1 MNLVKSRPL
10 MVDERHFMCRVFHV
24 FFTAFSLLCALAIA
38 ACTAVDAS
46 KQPATSGAS
55 ALEPTK
61 ENSANVNSVA
71 PALNAAAIVA
81 QQNHRVA
88 GLEKFATRGSAEL
101 RWHDEK
107 GDHFEQAQVDL
118 AWRNGG
124 EQISLR
130 ADKMG
135 ERHAW
140 AGANAKQWW
149 LFEPKREPS
158 RLWLGARN
166 TPVPD
171 SLLPF
176 AGPDALLEL
185 LAAKAW
191 PEKIGLSQDRP
202 GNFWADFNRPARG
215 AWVKTR
221 VQVETNTGLP
231 SHIWLLDAKGNVLA
245 ESELSE
251 PVMADMNHLPMADRP
266 MVASKITLKSVSN
279 VGVWQIFWDEPGAR
293 EDRLKDRL
301 FDLEVIRGVMRPAE
315 VIDVE
320 KDKPKR

>member
-1 MNLVKSRPL
+1 MS
-10 MVDERHFMCRVFHV
+10 RVFQLILPIFRFV
-24 FFTAFSLLCALAIA
+24 FVFVFLF
-38 ACTAVDAS
+38 
-46 KQPATSGAS
+46 GAS
-55 ALEPTK
+55 ACATAQKPGEVTPALVHEK
-61 ENSANVNSVA
+61 NSSADVKVAA
-71 PALNAAAIVA
+71 PALDVLAIVA

-88 GLEKFATRGSAEL
+88 GLKIFATRGSAEL
-101 RWHDEK
+101 RWHDEN

-124 EQISLR
+124 DDISLR

-135 ERHAW
+135 ERLAW

-158 RLWLGARN
+158 RLWLGARD

-185 LAAKAW
+185 LAALSW
-191 PEKIGLSQDRP
+191 PTSVAIMQESPD
-202 GNFWADFNRPARG
+202 NFTAEFFRSPRG
-215 AWVKTR
+215 KWVKTR
-221 VQVETNTGLP
+221 VEVVKNIGFP

-245 ESELSE
+245 ESELSL
-251 PVMADMNHLPMADRP
+251 PVMAVMNHLPMADRP

-315 VIDVE
+315 VIDLE
-320 KDKPKR
+320 KGQPKR

>member
-10 MVDERHFMCRVFHV
+10 MVDERYLMSRVFCL
-24 FFTAFSLLCALAIA
+24 FFAAFSMLYALAIVSCA
-38 ACTAVDAS
+38 TVDAS
-46 KQPATSGAS
+46 KQPATIGAP

-61 ENSANVNSVA
+61 EKSSNVNSVA
-71 PALNAAAIVA
+71 PALNAASIVA

-124 EQISLR
+124 DDISLR

-135 ERHAW
+135 ERLAW

-185 LAAKAW
+185 LAAKPW
-191 PEKIGLSQDRP
+191 PEKIGLSQDHP
-202 GNFWADFNRPARG
+202 GTFWADFDRPARG

-221 VQVETNTGLP
+221 VQVDTNTGFP
-231 SHIWLLDAKGNVLA
+231 SHIWLVDAKGNVLA

-251 PVMADMNHLPMADRP
+251 PVMADMNHLSMADRP

-320 KDKPKR
+320 KGQPKR

>member
-1 MNLVKSRPL
+1 MSRVYQLILPI
-10 MVDERHFMCRVFHV
+10 FMFVFV
-24 FFTAFSLLCALAIA
+24 FAASACATAQRPGEV
-38 ACTAVDAS
+38 T
-46 KQPATSGAS
+46 PAS
-55 ALEPTK
+55 ALEAEK
-61 ENSANVNSVA
+61 SSSADAKVAA
-71 PALNAAAIVA
+71 PALDVMALVA

-88 GLEKFATRGSAEL
+88 GMEKFAARGSAEL

-124 EQISLR
+124 DDISLR

-135 ERHAW
+135 ERLAW

-158 RLWLGARN
+158 RLWLGARD

-191 PEKIGLSQDRP
+191 PEKISLSQDRP
-202 GNFWADFNRPARG
+202 GIFWADFDRPKRG

-221 VQVETNTGLP
+221 VQVEINTGFP
-231 SHIWLLDAKGNVLA
+231 SHIWLMDAKGNVLA

-251 PVMADMNHLPMADRP
+251 PVMASMNHLPMADRP

-315 VIDVE
+315 VIDLE
-320 KDKPKR
+320 KGQPKR

>member
-1 MNLVKSRPL
+1 MSLVKSRPL
-10 MVDERHFMCRVFHV
+10 MVDERHFMCRIFHV
-24 FFTAFSLLCALAIA
+24 FFASFSLLCALAIG

-46 KQPATSGAS
+46 KQPATSGAP

-61 ENSANVNSVA
+61 ENSDNVKSVT

-118 AWRNGG
+118 AWRNSG

-135 ERHAW
+135 ERLAW

-176 AGPDALLEL
+176 AGPDALLVL
-185 LAAKAW
+185 LAATPW
-191 PEKIGLSQDRP
+191 PEKISLSQDHL
-202 GNFWADFNRPARG
+202 GTFWADFDRPARG

-221 VQVETNTGLP
+221 VQVDTNSGFP
-231 SHIWLLDAKGNVLA
+231 SHIWLVDAKGNVLA

-320 KDKPKR
+320 KGQAKR

>member
-1 MNLVKSRPL
+1 MSLVKSRPL
-10 MVDERHFMCRVFHV
+10 MVDERHFMCRIFHV
-24 FFTAFSLLCALAIA
+24 FFASFSLLCALAIG

-55 ALEPTK
+55 ALESTK
-61 ENSANVNSVA
+61 ENSTNVKSVA

-135 ERHAW
+135 ERLAW

-185 LAAKAW
+185 LAATPW
-191 PEKIGLSQDRP
+191 PEKISLSQDHP
-202 GNFWADFNRPARG
+202 GTFWANFDRPAR
-215 AWVKTR
+215 
-221 VQVETNTGLP
+221 
-231 SHIWLLDAKGNVLA
+231 
-245 ESELSE
+245 
-251 PVMADMNHLPMADRP
+251 DRRAH
-266 MVASKITLKSVSN
+266 V
-279 VGVWQIFWDEPGAR
+279 
-293 EDRLKDRL
+293 
-301 FDLEVIRGVMRPAE
+301 
-315 VIDVE
+315 
-320 KDKPKR
+320 

>member
-1 MNLVKSRPL
+1 
-10 MVDERHFMCRVFHV
+10 MVDERRFMCRIFHV
-24 FFTAFSLLCALAIA
+24 FFASFSLLCALAIG

-46 KQPATSGAS
+46 KQPATSGAP

-61 ENSANVNSVA
+61 EISANMKSVA
-71 PALNAAAIVA
+71 PALDAVAIVE

-135 ERHAW
+135 ERLAW

-191 PEKIGLSQDRP
+191 PEKIGLSQDHP
-202 GNFWADFNRPARG
+202 GTFWADFDRPARG

-221 VQVETNTGLP
+221 VQVDTNTGFP

-320 KDKPKR
+320 KDQPKR

>member
-1 MNLVKSRPL
+1 MSLVKSRPL
-10 MVDERHFMCRVFHV
+10 MVDERHFMCRIFHV
-24 FFTAFSLLCALAIA
+24 FFASFSLLCALAIG

-46 KQPATSGAS
+46 KQPATSGAP

-61 ENSANVNSVA
+61 ENSDNVKSVT

-118 AWRNGG
+118 AWRNSG

-135 ERHAW
+135 ERLAW

-185 LAAKAW
+185 LAAKPW
-191 PEKIGLSQDRP
+191 PEKIGLSQDHP
-202 GNFWADFNRPARG
+202 GTFWADFDRPARG

-221 VQVETNTGLP
+221 VQVDTNSGFP
-231 SHIWLLDAKGNVLA
+231 SHIWLVDAKGNVLA

-320 KDKPKR
+320 KGQAKR

>member
-1 MNLVKSRPL
+1 MVALSL
-10 MVDERHFMCRVFHV
+10 M
-24 FFTAFSLLCALAIA
+24 ASCASDANQSPPRGDDLAA
-38 ACTAVDAS
+38 G
-46 KQPATSGAS
+46 KNTSADTKVV
-55 ALEPTK
+55 EP
-61 ENSANVNSVA
+61 V
-71 PALNAAAIVA
+71 LDIAAIVA
-81 QQNHRVA
+81 RQNHRVA
-88 GLEKFATRGSAEL
+88 GMEKFAARGSAEL

-107 GDHFEQAQVDL
+107 GDHFEQAQVDI

-130 ADKMG
+130 ADKLG
-135 ERHAW
+135 ERLAW

-185 LAAKAW
+185 LGAMAW
-191 PEKIGLSQDRP
+191 PNTVSITQETPQTFTAEFARMP
-202 GNFWADFNRPARG
+202 RG

-221 VQVETNTGLP
+221 AQVDKNTGVP
-231 SHIWLLDAKGNVLA
+231 SHICMLDANDAVLA
-245 ESELSE
+245 QSNLSE
-251 PVMADMNHLPMADRP
+251 PVVAIMNHLPMADRP

-301 FDLEVIRGVMRPAE
+301 FDLEVIRSVMRPVD
-315 VIDVE
+315 VIDLE
-320 KDKPKR
+320 KEKTQR

>member
-1 MNLVKSRPL
+1 MSLVKSRPL
-10 MVDERHFMCRVFHV
+10 MVDERHFMCRIFHV
-24 FFTAFSLLCALAIA
+24 FFASFSLLCALAIG

-46 KQPATSGAS
+46 KQPATSGAP

-61 ENSANVNSVA
+61 ENSDNVKSVT

-118 AWRNGG
+118 AWRNSG

-135 ERHAW
+135 ERLAW

-185 LAAKAW
+185 LAATPW
-191 PEKIGLSQDRP
+191 PEKISLSQDHP
-202 GNFWADFNRPARG
+202 GTFWADFDRPARG

-221 VQVETNTGLP
+221 VQVDTNSGFP
-231 SHIWLLDAKGNVLA
+231 SHIWLVDAKGNVLA

-320 KDKPKR
+320 KGQPKR

>member
-1 MNLVKSRPL
+1 MS
-10 MVDERHFMCRVFHV
+10 RVFQLILPIFRFV
-24 FFTAFSLLCALAIA
+24 FVFVFLF
-38 ACTAVDAS
+38 
-46 KQPATSGAS
+46 GAS
-55 ALEPTK
+55 ACATAQKPGEVTPALVHEK
-61 ENSANVNSVA
+61 NSSADAKVVA
-71 PALNAAAIVA
+71 PALDVAAIVS

-88 GLEKFATRGSAEL
+88 GLKIFATRGSAEL
-101 RWHDEK
+101 RWHDEN

-124 EQISLR
+124 DDISLR

-135 ERHAW
+135 ERLAW

-158 RLWLGARN
+158 RLWLGARD

-185 LAAKAW
+185 LAALSW
-191 PEKIGLSQDRP
+191 PTSVAIMQESPD
-202 GNFWADFNRPARG
+202 NFTAEFVRSPRG
-215 AWVKTR
+215 KWVKTR
-221 VQVETNTGLP
+221 VEVVKNIGFP

-245 ESELSE
+245 ESELSL
-251 PVMADMNHLPMADRP
+251 PVMAVMNHLPMADRP

-315 VIDVE
+315 VIDLE
-320 KDKPKR
+320 KGQPKR

>member
-1 MNLVKSRPL
+1 MSRVYQLILP
-10 MVDERHFMCRVFHV
+10 VFISVFMSVFI
-24 FFTAFSLLCALAIA
+24 FTASACA
-38 ACTAVDAS
+38 TAQKPGEV
-46 KQPATSGAS
+46 T
-55 ALEPTK
+55 LEPTLVSEK
-61 ENSANVNSVA
+61 NSSADAKVAA
-71 PALNAAAIVA
+71 PALDVLAIVA

-88 GLEKFATRGSAEL
+88 GLNIFATRGSAEL

-124 EQISLR
+124 DDISLR

-135 ERHAW
+135 ERLAW
-140 AGANAKQWW
+140 AGANAQQWW

-185 LAAKAW
+185 LAAKPW
-191 PEKIGLSQDRP
+191 PEKITLSQDRP
-202 GNFWADFNRPARG
+202 GTFWANFDRPKRG

-221 VQVETNTGLP
+221 VQVETNTGFP
-231 SHIWLLDAKGNVLA
+231 SHIWLVDAKGNVLA

-251 PVMADMNHLPMADRP
+251 PVMANMNHLPMADRP

-279 VGVWQIFWDEPGAR
+279 IGVWQIFWDEPGAR

-315 VIDVE
+315 VIDLE
-320 KDKPKR
+320 KGQPKR

>member
-1 MNLVKSRPL
+1 MSLVKSRPL
-10 MVDERHFMCRVFHV
+10 MVDERRFMSRVFQV
-24 FFTAFSLLCALAIA
+24 FFTAFSLLCALAIG

-46 KQPATSGAS
+46 KQPAPMGAP

-61 ENSANVNSVA
+61 EISANMKSVA

-118 AWRNGG
+118 AWRNSG

-135 ERHAW
+135 ERLAW

-149 LFEPKREPS
+149 LFEPKRDPS

-185 LAAKAW
+185 LAATPW
-191 PEKIGLSQDRP
+191 PEKISLSQDHP
-202 GNFWADFNRPARG
+202 GTFWADFDRPARG

-221 VQVETNTGLP
+221 VQVDTNTGFP
-231 SHIWLLDAKGNVLA
+231 SHIWLVDANGNVLA

-301 FDLEVIRGVMRPAE
+301 FDLEVIRDVMRPAE

-320 KDKPKR
+320 KGQPKR

>member
-1 MNLVKSRPL
+1 MS
-10 MVDERHFMCRVFHV
+10 RVFQVILPIFRFV
-24 FFTAFSLLCALAIA
+24 FVFIFLFA
-38 ACTAVDAS
+38 
-46 KQPATSGAS
+46 AS
-55 ALEPTK
+55 ACATAQKPGEVTPALVHEK
-61 ENSANVNSVA
+61 NSSADAKVAA
-71 PALNAAAIVA
+71 PALDVLAIVA

-88 GLEKFATRGSAEL
+88 GLKIFATRGSAEL
-101 RWHDEK
+101 RWHDEN

-124 EQISLR
+124 DDISLR

-135 ERHAW
+135 ERLAW

-158 RLWLGARN
+158 RLWLGARD

-185 LAAKAW
+185 LAALSW
-191 PEKIGLSQDRP
+191 PTSVAIMQESPD
-202 GNFWADFNRPARG
+202 NFTAEFVRSPRG
-215 AWVKTR
+215 KWVKTR
-221 VQVETNTGLP
+221 VEVVKNIGFP

-251 PVMADMNHLPMADRP
+251 PVMATMNHLPMADRP

-315 VIDVE
+315 VIDLE
-320 KDKPKR
+320 KGQPKR

>member
-1 MNLVKSRPL
+1 MSRVYQLILPI
-10 MVDERHFMCRVFHV
+10 FMFVFMFV
-24 FFTAFSLLCALAIA
+24 FVFA
-38 ACTAVDAS
+38 
-46 KQPATSGAS
+46 AS
-55 ALEPTK
+55 ACASAQKPSEVTPALDQK
-61 ENSANVNSVA
+61 KNSFADAKVPA
-71 PALNAAAIVA
+71 PALDVLAIVA
-81 QQNHRVA
+81 QQNHRVS
-88 GLEKFATRGSAEL
+88 GLNIFATRGSAEL

-124 EQISLR
+124 DDISLR

-135 ERHAW
+135 ERLAW
-140 AGANAKQWW
+140 AGANAQQWW

-185 LAAKAW
+185 LAAKPW
-191 PEKIGLSQDRP
+191 PEKITLSQDRP
-202 GNFWADFNRPARG
+202 GNFWADFDRPKRG

-221 VQVETNTGLP
+221 VQVETNTGFP
-231 SHIWLLDAKGNVLA
+231 SHIWLVDAKGNVLA

-251 PVMADMNHLPMADRP
+251 PVMANMTHLPMADRP

-279 VGVWQIFWDEPGAR
+279 IGVWQIFWDEPGAR

-315 VIDVE
+315 VIDLE
-320 KDKPKR
+320 KGQPKR

>member
-1 MNLVKSRPL
+1 MSLVKSRPL
-10 MVDERHFMCRVFHV
+10 MVDERHFMCRIFHV
-24 FFTAFSLLCALAIA
+24 FFASFSLLCALAIG

-55 ALEPTK
+55 ALESTK
-61 ENSANVNSVA
+61 ENSTNVKSVT

-135 ERHAW
+135 ERLAW

-185 LAAKAW
+185 LAATPW
-191 PEKIGLSQDRP
+191 PEKISLSQDHP
-202 GNFWADFNRPARG
+202 GTFWADFDRPARG

-251 PVMADMNHLPMADRP
+251 PVMAEMNHLPMADRP

-320 KDKPKR
+320 KDQPKR